1 MPTQPVPPAFEV
13 ARAAA
18 PGRPLRPS
26 PLDRKL
32 LRDAIRLGPQL
43 GAVALVMACG
53 VAVLV
58 MAWSMLD
65 SLARTQRDYYAEARF
80 ADVFLQL
87 ERAPDVVGRGLRT
100 IPGVADVETR
110 VVADVTLDLSR
121 DAAGRHLET
130 GAVPAVGRLISLP
143 DRATA
148 AEGGG
153 LNRLHLLR
161 GRLPDPARRD
171 EAVVG
176 AGFAAAHRL
185 APGDRVYA
193 VLNGRLTRLDLVGV
207 ATSPEYVY
215 TIGPG
220 GLFPD
225 DRSFGVFWMDRR
237 GLAAAFDMEDAFN
250 DVLVTLAADAS
261 PRDVCRELDRR
272 LDRYGGRGGY
282 GREYQ
287 SSHRYLTNELREL
300 RNMGRV
306 APLVFLAVTAILMH
320 LVVSRL
326 VGTQREQI
334 ATLTAFGHPPGSIG
348 RHYAKLALVVLAVG
362 GMLGVALGW
371 WLGVE
376 LTAMYGRFFRFPLL
390 TFRLDAAAIGWSLA
404 VAATAA
410 LAGVAQGVS
419 RAVRIHPA
427 AAMQPEPPARYRLSV
442 VERFGLAPLLSP
454 AARMMLRH
462 LERRPLVTGLS
473 VLGLALGAAVMVLG
487 MFVGDA
493 VSDLGDFQFT
503 EVQRFDRTVT
513 LVEPAGPGAIAALAR
528 LPGVW
533 RVEPFR
539 AVTATLRFGP
549 RERRQEIMALAEQGE
564 LLRLVDRRGTVHD
577 VRREGLV
584 VSTKLADL
592 LGARPGDALEVEV
605 LEGRRPRV
613 TLPIVATID
622 DMVGT
627 AAYLHIDAL
636 RGLLGESGTVS
647 GAFLAID
654 TARSGLLDRALADT
668 PQVSGVVARD
678 VQLRTFRETIAA
690 TLLRMR
696 TVNAL
701 FAAVIACGVVATTAR
716 QSVIERSRDLASLRV
731 LGYTRREVAAILL
744 GEQAILTLAAV
755 PPGLLL
761 GAGFVVVT
769 TWGYDT
775 ELFRVPARVHPRTYA
790 IAAGT
795 LLLAAAAAAVLVR
808 RQLDRLDLVA
818 VLKARD

>member
-1 MPTQPVPPAFEV
+1 MHAEPLT
-13 ARAAA
+13 AAVENVTA
-18 PGRPLRPS
+18 SAPLRPA

-32 LRDAIRLGPQL
+32 LRDALRLAPQL

-65 SLARTQRDYYAEARF
+65 SLARTQRAYYAAARF
-80 ADVFLQL
+80 ADVFLHL
-87 ERAPDVVGRGLRT
+87 ERAPDVVGRRLRG

-110 VVADVTLDLSR
+110 VVADVTLDLAR
-121 DAAGRHLET
+121 DATGRQLET

-143 DRATA
+143 DQATA
-148 AEGGG
+148 AAGGG

-161 GRLPDPARRD
+161 GRLPAQDRRT

-185 APGDRVYA
+185 QPGDVMFA

-250 DVLVTLAADAS
+250 DVLVTLAPDAS

-272 LDRYGGRGGY
+272 LDRYGGRGSY
-282 GREYQ
+282 EREFQ
-287 SSHRYLTNELREL
+287 PSHRYLTNELREL

-306 APLVFLAVTAILMH
+306 APVVFLAVTAILMH

-334 ATLTAFGHPPGSIG
+334 ATLTAFGYPPGRIG
-348 RHYAKLALVVLAVG
+348 LHYVKLAGLVLAVG
-362 GMLGVALGW
+362 GLLGTTLGW
-371 WLGVE
+371 WLGIE

-390 TFRLDAAAIGWSLA
+390 AFRLDPWAVGWSLL

-410 LAGVAQGVS
+410 LAGVAQAVA

-427 AAMQPEPPARYRLSV
+427 AAMQPEPPASYRPAVL
-442 VERFGLAPLLSP
+442 ERLGLARFLAPTT
-454 AARMMLRH
+454 RMMLRH
-462 LERRPLVTGLS
+462 LERRPLGTGLTI
-473 VLGLALGAAVMVLG
+473 LGLALGAAVMVLG

-503 EVQRFDRTVT
+503 EVQRFDRSVA
-513 LVEPAGPGAIAALAR
+513 LVETAGPGALAAFGR
-528 LPGVW
+528 LPGVR

-539 AVTATLRFGP
+539 AVAATLRVGP
-549 RERRQEIMALAEQGE
+549 RERRQEILALAERGE
-564 LLRLVDRRGTVHD
+564 LLRLVDRRGRVHD

-584 VSTKLADL
+584 VSAKLADL
-592 LGARPGDALEVEV
+592 LGARPGDAVELDV

-613 TLPIVATID
+613 RLPIVATID

-627 AAYLHIDAL
+627 AAYLHIDTL
-636 RGLLGESGTVS
+636 RGLLGEAGTIS
-647 GAFLAID
+647 GAFLAVD
-654 TARSGLLDRALADT
+654 AGRAALLDRALADT
-668 PQVSGVVARD
+668 PQVAGVVSRD
-678 VQLRTFRETIAA
+678 VQLETFRETIAR

-744 GEQAILTLAAV
+744 GEQALVTLAAV

-761 GAGFVVVT
+761 GAGFVVAT

-790 IAAGT
+790 AAAGT
-795 LLLAAAAAAVLVR
+795 LLLAAVAAAVVVR

>member
-1 MPTQPVPPAFEV
+1 MHAQPLPAAFGDTT
-13 ARAAA
+13 ASAAIV
-18 PGRPLRPS
+18 PS

-32 LRDAIRLGPQL
+32 LRDAVRLAPQL

-65 SLARTQRDYYAEARF
+65 SLARTQREYYAEARF
-80 ADVFLQL
+80 ADVFLRL
-87 ERAPDVVGRGLRT
+87 ERAPDVVGRDLRT

-130 GAVPAVGRLISLP
+130 GAVPALGRLISLP
-143 DRATA
+143 DRAGA
-148 AEGGG
+148 AGG
-153 LNRLHLLR
+153 LNRLHMLR

-176 AGFAAAHRL
+176 AGFAAAHGL
-185 APGDRVYA
+185 APGDRVFA
-193 VLNGRLTRLDLVGV
+193 VLNGRLARLDLVGV

-250 DVLVTLAADAS
+250 DVIVTLAADAS
-261 PRDVCRELDRR
+261 PQDVCRALDRR

-282 GREYQ
+282 EREFQ
-287 SSHRYLTNELREL
+287 PSHRYLTNELREL

-306 APLVFLAVTAILMH
+306 APVVFLAVTAILMH

-334 ATLTAFGHPPGSIG
+334 ATLSAFGYPPGRIG
-348 RHYAKLALVVLAVG
+348 GHYVKLAVVVLAAG
-362 GMLGVALGW
+362 GLLGVALGW
-371 WLGVE
+371 WLGIE
-376 LTAMYGRFFRFPLL
+376 LTAMYGRFFRFPVLA
-390 TFRLDAAAIGWSLA
+390 FRLDPAAIGWSLA
-404 VAATAA
+404 VAAAAA
-410 LAGVAQGVS
+410 LAGVAQALA
-419 RAVRIHPA
+419 RAMRIHPA
-427 AAMQPEPPARYRLSV
+427 AAMQPEPPARYRPSV
-442 VERFGLAPLLSP
+442 VERVGLGPLLSP

-473 VLGLALGAAVMVLG
+473 ILGLALGASVMVLG

-493 VSDLGDFQFT
+493 VRDLGEFQFNA
-503 EVQRFDRTVT
+503 VQRFDRAVT
-513 LVEPAGPGAIAALAR
+513 LVEPAGPGAVAAFAR
-528 LPGVW
+528 LPGVR

-539 AVTATLRFGP
+539 AVAATLRCGP
-549 RERRQEIMALAEQGE
+549 RERRQEIMALAPEGE
-564 LLRLVDRRGTVHD
+564 LLRLIDRHGRVHD

-584 VSTKLADL
+584 VSAKLADL
-592 LGARPGDALEVEV
+592 LGARPGDAVEVEV

-613 TLPIVATID
+613 RLPIVATID

-654 TARSGLLDRALADT
+654 GGRAAALDRTLADT
-668 PQVSGVVARD
+668 PQVAGVVARD
-678 VQLRTFRETIAA
+678 VQLRTFRETIAR

-696 TVNAL
+696 TVNAV
-701 FAAVIACGVVATTAR
+701 FAAVIACGVVVTTAR

-744 GEQAILTLAAV
+744 GEQALMTLAAI

-761 GAGFVVVT
+761 GFGFVVVT

-790 IAAGT
+790 LAAGT
-795 LLLAAAAAAVLVR
+795 LLVAAAAAAAVVR